1 VTFVTTG
8 ISADPF
14 LTVVEVIESVA
25 TSEGT
30 AAMRLS
36 AAVDSLVRAVGAPLG
51 MLVHGGPGER
61 DVHSVFLRSVTPVRP
76 GPRTAG
82 RFDEAEEPDL
92 LLEAL
97 RAGSEAVTTAAR
109 RYGAEAWAASPRR
122 EDYLLTWGVDQLLV
136 LPVRAGPRFLAFVL
150 GRSGAD
156 FTDEDLVVLHA
167 VRPVV
172 SAVARILQP
181 GPEVVL
187 APAVL
192 AVRSAAL
199 DPVVHLT
206 GRERTILHLLSM
218 GHTAVR
224 IGHLADCSPRTVQH
238 HLANIYAKLG
248 VGDRLSA
255 VNRAREL
262 GLVDADGLLV

>member
-1 VTFVTTG
+1 MTTG
-8 ISADPF
+8 ISVDPF
-14 LTVVEVIESVA
+14 STVVEVIESVA

-36 AAVDSLVRAVGAPLG
+36 AAVDSLVRAVSAPLG
-51 MLVHGGPGER
+51 MLVHGGPGDRE
-61 DVHSVFLRSVTPVRP
+61 VHSVFLRSATPVRP
-76 GPRTAG
+76 PPRTAG
-82 RFDEAEEPDL
+82 EPDEVDEPDL
-92 LLEAL
+92 LLDAL

-109 RYGAEAWAASPRR
+109 HYGAEAWEASERR
-122 EDYLLTWGVDQLLV
+122 ADYLLTWGVDQLLL
-136 LPVRAGPRFLAFVL
+136 LPVRSGPRFLAFVL
-150 GRSGAD
+150 GRAGED
-156 FTDEDLVVLHA
+156 FSDEDLIVLHA

-172 SAVARILQP
+172 RDVSRILQP
-181 GPEVVL
+181 GPHLVL
-187 APAVL
+187 GLPADVDDRRPL
-192 AVRSAAL
+192 V
-199 DPVVHLT
+199 DPAVHLT

-262 GLVDADGLLV
+262 GLVDEDGLLV